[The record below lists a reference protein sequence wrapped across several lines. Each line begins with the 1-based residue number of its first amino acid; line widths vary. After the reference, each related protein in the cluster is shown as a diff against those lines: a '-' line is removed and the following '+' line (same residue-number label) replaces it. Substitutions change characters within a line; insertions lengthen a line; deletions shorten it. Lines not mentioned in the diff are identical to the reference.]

1 MENFWLIKGDGEEL
15 EVDLEG
21 SGLALGLYGLCIV
34 EGFLG
39 VPAADVGALSLM
51 RRNLA

>member
-1 MENFWLIKGDGEEL
+1 MSVVPVFCYGKEL

-21 SGLALGLYGLCIV
+21 SGLAFGLYGLRIV

-39 VPAADVGALSLM
+39 VPAADVGALGLM
-51 RRNLA
+51 RQNLA